1 MKTRYKASI
10 VVAISAVIYLLF
22 HGGITNICMSIIDDG
37 EICYPFWLFDTSIHI
52 TTNNWDTGDGTGAW
66 TGTGEIYQPTIY
78 DNIRDN
84 SGFIFWHM
92 ILPTFAILMIYQ
104 RDRNRK

>member
-10 VVAISAVIYLLF
+10 IVATSAVIYILF
-22 HGGITNICMSIIDDG
+22 HGAITNSCMTIADNM
-37 EICYPFWLFDTSIHI
+37 EICHLFWLSDTGIHI
-52 TTNNWDTGDGTGAW
+52 TNNGWDAGDGIGAWSGTGD
-66 TGTGEIYQPTIY
+66 IYQPTIY

-104 RDRNRK
+104 RDRSGK